1 MNFDVVC
8 FSETSQQLDHVF
20 PKNVILEN
28 YHYPFSTITKSKK
41 GGVVIFVKDNYNV
54 KERHDLNI
62 CDKAFEANWIEINL
76 KKSKNIIVGCIYR
89 HTHSTNIDEFI
100 SYFNKCLSNLNKE
113 NKEVYISGDFNIDLL
128 KYESNPK
135 YREFYNLVTANGF
148 LPQILQPTRLTD
160 PTMTLIDNIYTNNFS
175 NDIFGG
181 NLLMEIADHLV
192 QFISVEKDIAYKAQ
206 PNYYKRDYSQ
216 WSDQNF
222 LDDLS
227 IQIWENELQD
237 INEIY
242 DDFIWRLKGCVN
254 RHIPHKK
261 VNKREQ
267 KLINKP
273 WLTPIILEKIK
284 HRNAIFVRKKINQRI
299 NT

>member
-1 MNFDVVC
+1 
-8 FSETSQQLDHVF
+8 
-20 PKNVILEN
+20 
-28 YHYPFSTITKSKK
+28 
-41 GGVVIFVKDNYNV
+41 
-54 KERHDLNI
+54 
-62 CDKAFEANWIEINL
+62 
-76 KKSKNIIVGCIYR
+76 
-89 HTHSTNIDEFI
+89 
-100 SYFNKCLSNLNKE
+100 
-113 NKEVYISGDFNIDLL
+113 
-128 KYESNPK
+128 
-135 YREFYNLVTANGF
+135 
-148 LPQILQPTRLTD
+148 
-160 PTMTLIDNIYTNNFS
+160 
-175 NDIFGG
+175 
-181 NLLMEIADHLV
+181 MEIADHLV

-242 DDFIWRLKGCVN
+242 DYFIWRLKGCVN

-273 WLTPIILEKIK
+273 WIIPIILKKIK
-284 HRNAIFVRKKINQRI
+284 HRNEIFARKKNKPEDKHLRKTCNRFRNSVNKDIKNSKKNYYSSYFESCKSNMKKTWKGINKIISIRPKSSPNLVNQI
-299 NT
+299 NHNNILISDTFNDFLHKCWH